1 MVELRTGDGWVEG
14 PDGRRYWG
22 KFGAAGL
29 LAVDPRER
37 ILLQHRSPHSHQG
50 GTWALPGGARDAGED
65 AQTGALREAREEA
78 GVPGDAI
85 EPWFE
90 HVVDFGFWSYTT
102 CVMRVT
108 LEFEPVISDPES
120 LELRWVHLDEVAT
133 YPLHP
138 GFAEAWPMLLDR
150 IRRG

>member
-1 MVELRTGDGWVEG
+1 MSERTGDGWVEG
-14 PDGRRYWG
+14 PDGRKYWG
-22 KFGAAGL
+22 IFGAAGL
-29 LAVDPRER
+29 LAVTAEEL
-37 ILLQHRSPHSHQG
+37 ILLQHRAPFSHQG

-78 GVPGDAI
+78 GVPAQSV

-90 HVVDFGFWSYTT
+90 YVVDLGFWSYTT

-108 LEFEPVISDPES
+108 SDFDAVVSDPES
-120 LELRWVHLDEVAT
+120 LELRWVHLDQVAD

-138 GFAEAWPMLLDR
+138 EFAEAWPTLLER
-150 IRRG
+150 IRND